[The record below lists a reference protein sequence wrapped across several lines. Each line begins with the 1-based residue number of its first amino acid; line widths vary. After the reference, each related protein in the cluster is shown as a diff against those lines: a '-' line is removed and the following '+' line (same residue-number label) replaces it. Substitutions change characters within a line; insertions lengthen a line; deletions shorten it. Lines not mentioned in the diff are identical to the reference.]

1 MNDTQIIKANPLRPF
16 HLGFELAYRMLVLL
30 STTQVFVLN
39 YKPLIL
45 TLEFKK

>member
-1 MNDTQIIKANPLRPF
+1 MIHKSLKQILERPF
-16 HLGFELAYRMLVLL
+16 HLGSELAYRMLVLL

-39 YKPLIL
+39 YYKPLIL